1 MNPVPNVPPAPRRRI
16 WPWVLGICL
25 TPFLALGLAVASYIT
40 LDSDARTLRRHVMRA
55 TEADWTTK
63 VQVSVGRATIGTVR
77 TGLLFARQPE
87 VEDARLALGAI
98 KNASVGV
105 YQLATPGADLA
116 SGNRILA
123 ETDRA
128 MQKRGWSRLV
138 GVSGRDE
145 TVMVYVTED
154 ADEDKPLDICVAVVT
169 GRELVVVSATIEPEA
184 IGRLVERHMAGDL
197 RAEIRRHVSF

>member
-25 TPFLALGLAVASYIT
+25 TPFLALGLAVASYVT

-87 VEDARLALGAI
+87 VEDARLALSAI

-105 YQLATPGADLA
+105 YELASDSAADW
-116 SGNRILA
+116 SGNRIL
-123 ETDRA
+123 TDTDQA

-138 GVSGRDE
+138 GVTGRNE
-145 TVMVYVTED
+145 TVMIYVDED
-154 ADEDKPLDICVAVVT
+154 ADEDEPLDICVAVVT
-169 GRELVVVSATIEPEA
+169 NRELVVVSATVDA
-184 IGRLVERHMAGDL
+184 DALSRLVERHTAGDL
-197 RAEIRRHVSF
+197 RAEIRRHVRF